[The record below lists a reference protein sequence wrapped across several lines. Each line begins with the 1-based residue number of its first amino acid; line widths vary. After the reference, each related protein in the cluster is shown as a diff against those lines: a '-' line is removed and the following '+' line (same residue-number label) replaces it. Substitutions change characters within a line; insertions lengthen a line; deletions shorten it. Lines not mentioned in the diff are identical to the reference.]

1 MVLIRALGP
10 RRPVGTAVT
19 RHDLVLAPGPPDVT
33 GHLWIPPGAPAP
45 AIVLAAGVTPRGPD
59 DPRVVRL
66 ADALTRSGRVVFV
79 PAMELPRQRIADAD
93 VERLVRAVLA
103 LHANPAVRGG
113 VTLLGFSFGGSFA
126 LLAAADPR
134 LRDRVNLVATFG
146 AYGDLAGLIQ
156 AATTGVSTVG
166 GHARPW
172 SGHERAAAVLKARLD
187 GTISAYLGGASPDH
201 HAALRALLDN
211 DDPDAVADLIA
222 CLPAPFPALVERLSP
237 VRVAGH
243 VHAPIILAHAV
254 DDPTIPPAELARL
267 QQAFPDART
276 HQVRLFTH
284 VDFAPTLRQ
293 LRQAIA
299 DLRESWRFAATV
311 LAAGDAAD
319 GVRSTGA

>member
-1 MVLIRALGP
+1 MVLLWALGP

-19 RHDLVLAPGPPDVT
+19 RHDLVLAPGPPEVT
-33 GHLWIPPGAPAP
+33 GQLWIPPGGPAP

-66 ADALTRSGRVVFV
+66 ADALTRCGRVVFV
-79 PAMELPRQRIADAD
+79 PAMELPRQRITEAD

-103 LHANPAVRGG
+103 LHASPAVRRG

-134 LRDRVNLVATFG
+134 LSDRVNLVATFG
-146 AYGDLAGLIQ
+146 AYGDLTGLIQ
-156 AATTGVSTVG
+156 AVTTGASIVDGRT
-166 GHARPW
+166 HLW
-172 SGHERAAAVLKARLD
+172 SGHQRVARILKARLD
-187 GTISAYLGGASPDH
+187 QTISAYLGGACPDH
-201 HAALRALLDN
+201 QAAVRALVDN
-211 DDPDAVADLIA
+211 DDPAAVADLIA
-222 CLPAPFPALVERLSP
+222 RLPAPFPALVERLSP

-243 VHAPIILAHAV
+243 VRAPIILAHAV

-267 QQAFPDART
+267 QRAFPDART

-293 LRQAIA
+293 LRQVVA
-299 DLRESWRFAATV
+299 DIRESWHFAATV
-311 LAAGDAAD
+311 LAAGEAA
-319 GVRSTGA
+319 